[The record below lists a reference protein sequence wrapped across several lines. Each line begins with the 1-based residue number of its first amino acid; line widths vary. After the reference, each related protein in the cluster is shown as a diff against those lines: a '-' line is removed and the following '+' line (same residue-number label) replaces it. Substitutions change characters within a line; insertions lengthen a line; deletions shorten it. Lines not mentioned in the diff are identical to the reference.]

1 MGRLQG
7 ETVYLVEVTGRD
19 YRGRPITELTPLQA
33 VVVPGRSDIA
43 AGGDDAGW
51 LNTAEITLLLTGFHE
66 FEAGQQI
73 EVRGTTYYVD
83 GDPFDHIS
91 AFGTGRGGTELR
103 LSREEVTQ

>member
-1 MGRLQG
+1 MSRIQG
-7 ETVYLVEVTGRD
+7 ETVYVVEVTGRD

-83 GDPFDHIS
+83 GDPFDHVS
-91 AFGTGRGGTELR
+91 PFGTTRGGTELR
-103 LSREEVTQ
+103 LTREEVAG